1 MQHIINTLIK
11 TDKERLARA
20 ASGLA
25 DGSINVTLVHQDASE
40 VRALV
45 TNGDG
50 IEYSAVITAHDSLCG
65 CKDWLYRGRKVGAC
79 KHLAALALYAIKHP
93 DEGVAK
99 EQCKVCE
106 TPLAADQGFQLED
119 GNNGRIMESGPYCEP
134 CGQAKLIEARSAL
147 ESVGSTPQSRTSAV
161 A

>member
-1 MQHIINTLIK
+1 MQHLTTTLAK
-11 TDKERLARA
+11 TDKDRLARA
-20 ASGLA
+20 ATGLA
-25 DGSINVTLVHQDASE
+25 DGSISVMLVAQDASE

-65 CKDWLYRGRKVGAC
+65 CKDWLYRGRKVGPC
-79 KHLAALALYAIKHP
+79 KHLAALALYAIKHS

-106 TPLAADQGFQLED
+106 TPLAADQGFHLED
-119 GNNGRIMESGPYCEP
+119 GNNGRIVESGPYCEP
-134 CGQAKLIEARSAL
+134 CGQAKLIEVRSAL
-147 ESVGSTPQSRTSAV
+147 ESAANTPQSKTSAV